1 MCGEKKAKM
10 GYLAA
15 ERTTDP
21 IGSFSDLAIEKR
33 EVAGNKLA
41 TIVNVS
47 LTI

>member
-1 MCGEKKAKM
+1 MCGEKKAKI

-33 EVAGNKLA
+33 EAWDKRKEGRLS
-41 TIVNVS
+41 TGG
-47 LTI
+47 T